1 MKKSKEELNLF
12 RYKLIKYYIEVEEW
26 KQSDIARLLNLSRQ
40 RVHQILN
47 EKDKRFDKDIVK

>member
-26 KQSDIARLLNLSRQ
+26 KQSDVARLLNLSRQ